1 MRRETASLPPRY
13 RLATGSLPPRY
24 NLATASL
31 PHRYRL
37 ATASL
42 PPRYRLATASR
53 LATANAVGFC
63 VQTPSMRRIHARP
76 SKFSRR
82 HTLRLANA
90 VGFRV
95 QTHPARTKLSVYAW
109 CTPEIE

>member
-24 NLATASL
+24 
-31 PHRYRL
+31 
-37 ATASL
+37 
-42 PPRYRLATASR
+42 R

-82 HTLRLANA
+82 HTLRLATANA
-90 VGFRV
+90 VCV
-95 QTHPARTKLSVYAW
+95 QTHPTRTKLSAYAY